1 VCRFGPRSVLKFTA
15 VTRVAEAANIE
26 YIGHN
31 TTIPVPRI
39 QDVFI
44 IEHKTY
50 IVMDYINTS
59 ELTYAVKTLSPEQ
72 QGGICFQLKQY
83 IAQMRALKPSNPRV
97 EAADGRGLFDIRL
110 TSNPFPSFASVEEF
124 HARLGYEF
132 ILKSPNHRH
141 MWSHFEVV
149 SQRRYHTT
157 FTHSVIAPRNILIKD
172 GKIAAIVDWESAGWY
187 PEYWEYN
194 RWAVSNYTSSQ
205 IWHDLRDVVLDPYPD
220 ELRVDEYLG
229 TVFTRL

>member
-1 VCRFGPRSVLKFTA
+1 
-15 VTRVAEAANIE
+15 
-26 YIGHN
+26 
-31 TTIPVPRI
+31 
-39 QDVFI
+39 
-44 IEHKTY
+44 
-50 IVMDYINTS
+50 
-59 ELTYAVKTLSPEQ
+59 
-72 QGGICFQLKQY
+72 
-83 IAQMRALKPSNPRV
+83 
-97 EAADGRGLFDIRL
+97 
-110 TSNPFPSFASVEEF
+110 
-124 HARLGYEF
+124 
-132 ILKSPNHRH
+132 